1 VSTRCLESLDEL
13 ARVGPLFEKV
23 WGATGFEVAMPVN
36 FLRALVHSG
45 NYVSGA
51 FVDDEL
57 VGAAVG
63 WLGQH
68 HRALELH
75 SHVVGV
81 DRAWQSQGV
90 GYQLKLH
97 QKQWAEGRGIER
109 ITWTF
114 DPLGRRNAW
123 FNLVKLG
130 ARAVA
135 YYANLYGVME
145 DELNGTDET
154 DRCLISWDV
163 GPGGRPGATGEP
175 PPAAAPPPPTP
186 PIMLAIAETGGP
198 VLLDRNAP
206 DRWEVAA
213 VVCQVPADIVAV
225 RQRHPDLARA
235 WRLALRESM
244 GRAMCAGFEVTGMT
258 ADGSY
263 LLERRPS

>member
-1 VSTRCLESLDEL
+1 VSTRCLENLDEL

-57 VGAAVG
+57 VGAAVA

-75 SHVVGV
+75 SHVMGV

-135 YYANLYGVME
+135 YYPNFYGIMP
-145 DELNGTDET
+145 DDLNGTDET
-154 DRCLISWDV
+154 DRCLIAWELSSARPAPPVD
-163 GPGGRPGATGEP
+163 PGAALLTESAEHTPLVHDARVGE
-175 PPAAAPPPPTP
+175 AT
-186 PIMLAIAETGGP
+186 
-198 VLLDRNAP
+198 LLR
-206 DRWEVAA
+206 
-213 VVCQVPADIVAV
+213 CQVPQDIVSL
-225 RQRHPDLARA
+225 RHADAGLGRE
-235 WRLALRESM
+235 WRLAVRATM
-244 GRAMCAGFEVTGMT
+244 GRAMREGFVATSIT
-258 ADGSY
+258 RDGWY
-263 LLERRPS
+263 VLERAV